1 MQNMSRKIGL
11 LLAFKECVSV
21 KIFFLLN
28 IRFFYK
34 QYLYKEQQAE
44 TGKKSGKS

>member
-11 LLAFKECVSV
+11 LLACKECESI

-28 IRFFYK
+28 TRFYK
-34 QYLYKEQQAE
+34 QYLYKEHQAE